1 MICQSAFASPGGSCA
16 FLHFWTRRS
25 VEVWVPSFSAKQV
38 AGRTTLASCA
48 VSVRK
53 ISCTTMNSAFLSPF
67 STWWRSG
74 SESIGFSPMI

>member
-1 MICQSAFASPGGSCA
+1 MICQSAFALPGGSWA

-25 VEVWVPSFSAKQV
+25 VDVCVPSRSAKQ
-38 AGRTTLASCA
+38 APGRTTWASCA

-53 ISCTTMNSAFLSPF
+53 ISCTTRNSTFFNPF

-74 SESIGFSPMI
+74 SEIIGFSPMM